1 MIHSRPAAI
10 PALLLI
16 ALSTVVCAGASAADD
31 ETIALGKKVFTEL
44 AQPSCTICHKLKDA
58 GSEGE
63 LGPALDEMKPSVSR
77 VRTAVAG
84 GVGAMPAF
92 ENLTQ
97 EQIDAVAAYVA
108 SVTGAAAS
116 N

>member
-1 MIHSRPAAI
+1 M
-10 PALLLI
+10 LI
-16 ALSTVVCAGASAADD
+16 ALSAVVCASAWAADD
-31 ETIALGKKVFTEL
+31 ETLAVGKKVFTEL
-44 AQPSCTICHKLKDA
+44 AEPRCTICHALKDA

-63 LGPALDEMKPSVSR
+63 LGPALDEMKPSESQ

-92 ENLTQ
+92 EHLTT